1 MIIKCKDGDLQVP
14 EMLLEFNPT
23 SRCLCND
30 PTFIE
35 AAKSYSMTDVFNKL
49 NNPDWE

>member
-1 MIIKCKDGDLQVP
+1 MVIKCKDGDLQVP

-23 SRCLCND
+23 SRRLCND
-30 PTFIE
+30 QRFIE
-35 AAKSYSMTDVFNKL
+35 EAKSYNMIDVFNKL